1 MVSDT
6 YDYWN
11 MVNNIIPACKEE
23 ILAHNG
29 KLLIR
34 PDSGDMTAISVGTIQ
49 KLWEVFGGTINEAGY
64 KVLDPHIGLIY
75 GDGCTL
81 NRVEQIY
88 ESLEKLGFA
97 STNVVFG
104 VGAFCFHALFSP
116 DNKFTVLTRD
126 TWGMAMKATHGVFG
140 GKEVPIYKDPKTDQ
154 GGLKKSQKGCCMVY
168 KRDNG
173 TYGCAD
179 GYKDWVADEETVLK
193 TVFKNGQF
201 FNLQTFQ
208 QIRANLYA
216 EV

>member
-1 MVSDT
+1 MV
-6 YDYWN
+6 
-11 MVNNIIPACKEE
+11 
-23 ILAHNG
+23 
-29 KLLIR
+29 
-34 PDSGDMTAISVGTIQ
+34 AISVGTIQ

-126 TWGMAMKATHGVFG
+126 TWGMAMKATYGVFG
-140 GKEVPIYKDPKTDQ
+140 GKEVPIYKDPKTDV
-154 GGLKKSQKGCCMVY
+154 GGLKKSQKGCCMVQ
-168 KRDNG
+168 KHPDGTFECIDGFSEWVDDNL
-173 TYGCAD
+173 TVMKTI
-179 GYKDWVADEETVLK
+179 YKD
-193 TVFKNGQF
+193 GQYY
-201 FNLQTFQ
+201 NQQTFHE
-208 QIRANLYA
+208 IRATLYP